1 VKAFVELF
9 RDIVLW
15 RKGPQDLP
23 ASTLLLALAVL
34 TYVAASAAQLAVM
47 GEGGATWFFF
57 LLLDPALLAASVWLM
72 LKLYSHP
79 ERFLQ
84 TATAVLG
91 AGAYLSIVLYLPL
104 QVLITLMHLGPD
116 SGLSRLLALL
126 MLGTFALV
134 TGRILQH
141 GTGATLFTGV
151 AFALTYFFFINL
163 LLGLVQGGGA

>member
-23 ASTLLLALAVL
+23 ASNLLLGLA
-34 TYVAASAAQLAVM
+34 AAAYIAVSAVQLAVM
-47 GEGGATWFFF
+47 GENGRTWFVF
-57 LLLDPALLAASVWLM
+57 LLLDPALLTASVWLM
-72 LKLYSHP
+72 LRLYAHP

-84 TATAVLG
+84 TATGVLG

-116 SGLSRLLALL
+116 SGLSRFLALL

-141 GTGATLFTGV
+141 GSGASLFTGV

-163 LLGLVQGGGA
+163 LLGFVQGGGT

>member
-1 VKAFVELF
+1 MKAFVELF

-47 GEGGATWFFF
+47 GEGAATWIFF

-91 AGAYLSIVLYLPL
+91 AGAYLSIVLYL
-104 QVLITLMHLGPD
+104 
-116 SGLSRLLALL
+116 
-126 MLGTFALV
+126 
-134 TGRILQH
+134 QH